1 MRAASGNQQ
10 VPRLGRPQDNVAM
23 TVLERM
29 SVGDLI
35 FSSLTEALFTHNKIQ
50 VFEMHTPCTS
60 HTLQSTV

>member
-1 MRAASGNQQ
+1 
-10 VPRLGRPQDNVAM
+10 M